1 MQSTKLLLFIASIL
15 SLSACETTADFLI
28 GSQMQTEYLKN
39 DVGVLTECTTA
50 VSWKTGK
57 PRSSPILKSW
67 ANSFWQDNNLPKGTL
82 YYVCDG
88 DKALLPK
95 DCQGNSL
102 TTPQI
107 RRYWKKYNLPVGSKE
122 FDCSSGIPKVAKGS

>member
-1 MQSTKLLLFIASIL
+1 MKSIYLSLLLV
-15 SLSACETTADFLI
+15 SALGLTACIDLDLGGQFMYK
-28 GSQMQTEYLKN
+28 QEYLKN
-39 DVGVLTECTTA
+39 DSGNSVAECTTA
-50 VSWKTGK
+50 LSWKTGK

-88 DKALLPK
+88 DIALLPK
-95 DCQGNSL
+95 DCQGKSL

-107 RRYWKKYNLPVGSKE
+107 RRYWKKYNLPVGTTE
-122 FDCSSGIPKVAKGS
+122 FDYL